1 MTQFRAVCWQHV
13 GPDAWY
19 FVTLP
24 LGLAEEIRAEREHKP
39 FGSVPVRVTIGATTW
54 TTSVFADKQSGSY
67 LLPVK
72 AEVRRKERIDDGDE
86 VTVVLVA
93 R

>member
-1 MTQFRAVCWQHV
+1 VTRFRAVLWQHE

-24 LGLAEEIRAEREHKP
+24 PERAQEIRAEREHRP
-39 FGSVPVRVTIGATTW
+39 FGSVPVQVTIGATTW
-54 TTSVFADKQSGSY
+54 STSVFADKKSGSS

-72 AEVRRKERIDDGDE
+72 ADVRRREQLDDGD
-86 VTVVLVA
+86 TVDVELTP

>member
-1 MTQFRAVCWQHV
+1 VTRFRSVLWQHE

-24 LGLAEEIRAEREHKP
+24 VGLAEEIRAEREHRP

-54 TTSVFADKQSGSY
+54 TTSVFADKKSGSY

-72 AEVRRKERIDDGDE
+72 AEVRRKEHLDDGDSVDVE
-86 VTVVLVA
+86 LTP